1 MVSTILCVVYYII
14 SLCQKVIVKDNN
26 KIIWKLGQ
34 MYAPQTLFIY
44 FWLCWVF
51 IIAQGLSLVAASGD
65 YSVVMVHGLL
75 IAVASLVSEHRF

>member
-14 SLCQKVIVKDNN
+14 SLRQKVIVKDNN